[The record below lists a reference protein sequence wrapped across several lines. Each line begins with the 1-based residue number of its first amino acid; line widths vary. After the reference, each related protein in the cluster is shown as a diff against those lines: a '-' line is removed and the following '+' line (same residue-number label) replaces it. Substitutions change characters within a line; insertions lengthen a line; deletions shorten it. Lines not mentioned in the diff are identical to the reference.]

1 MLEHSFLTEAS
12 GDWSE
17 GDIHLDLISVECLIG
32 SHFRI
37 TFVL

>member
-17 GDIHLDLISVECLIG
+17 GDIHFGFNISRV
-32 SHFRI
+32 FDW
-37 TFVL
+37 